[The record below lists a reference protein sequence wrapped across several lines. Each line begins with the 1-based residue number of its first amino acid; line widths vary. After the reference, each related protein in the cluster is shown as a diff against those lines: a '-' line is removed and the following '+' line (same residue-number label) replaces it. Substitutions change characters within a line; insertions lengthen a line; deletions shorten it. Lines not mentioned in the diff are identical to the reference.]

1 MAEEAKVPVQHIKPR
16 ANILLTD
23 FMTNMDEV
31 TTSTFLISH
40 DHEGPVNKVTSKF
53 QCLNLSVWIGL
64 FITAAFT
71 SIVAF
76 TVDVASQRITMGRKL
91 LVGLCDDL
99 WLGWVVWT
107 LSSLVF
113 AWLAASGGYFVC
125 PEADGSGISEMK
137 AIITGYDMPKFLSW
151 KALFSKWLGLTAASG
166 AGLSIGREGPYVHVA
181 AICADRV
188 ISNLRFLN
196 KLKDS
201 STLRNQIYQASI
213 AAGVS
218 ATFGTPIGGVIFS
231 IEISCTHFHVSGLW
245 RGAFCGI
252 IATITFGILHYLN
265 LAESINRT
273 DFPELHVSNDFPFF
287 ILLGIVCGFVGAYF
301 VFLAKTLISW
311 RARRV
316 VPWLHPRFRYVCFI
330 AFIVSTCT
338 YFVPFLHYSDKGI
351 FNQMVSSSN
360 LPSEWSSPTN
370 ILGTMIYAIIK
381 PLLTAMSVSCQI
393 PSGIFTPNFVAGS
406 VAGRFVGYISG
417 FLGATVDPSVYAA
430 VGAAATIAAVS
441 HTLSGALIVFE
452 LTGQIHYIVPMF
464 TSTVIAYAIGS
475 WLTPS
480 IFDVIIVM
488 RQIPFLP
495 AFKPAK
501 FYEYKAIEIAEKSMV
516 FLSEEATFADMQEVR
531 KQDKMFVRFPIACAA
546 ERKLLA
552 DVSAVDVT
560 NYLQACYYVDFTKY
574 SDEARKYILKAIND
588 PLNTDSV
595 PENVLENYQH
605 FWNNKVDFRS
615 PVLHVS
621 KSPTFVPVNTSLAK
635 VHFLFLLL
643 GLSQIYITDQGRL
656 EGIIN
661 RETFWSAKK

>member
-1 MAEEAKVPVQHIKPR
+1 MSKDLQVPVQQIKPR
-16 ANILLTD
+16 SNILLTD

-40 DHEGPVNKVTSKF
+40 EHEGPLNKVTSKF
-53 QCLNLSVWIGL
+53 KCVNLSVWIGL

-71 SIVAF
+71 AIVAF
-76 TVDVASQRITMGRKL
+76 TVDVLAQRISMYRKELSL
-91 LVGLCDDL
+91 LPGNYYLA
-99 WLGWVVWT
+99 WVIWV
-107 LSSLVF
+107 LSALVF
-113 AWLAASGGYFVC
+113 SWIAASGGMYIC
-125 PEADGSGISEMK
+125 PEADGSGIPEMK
-137 AIITGYDMPKFLSW
+137 AMMTGFDMPKFLSW
-151 KALFSKWLGLTAASG
+151 KALFSKWIGLTAASG
-166 AGLSIGREGPYVHVA
+166 AGLSIGREGPYVHIA

-188 ISNLRFLN
+188 MASLKFLN

-252 IATITFGILHYLN
+252 VTTLVAGLFHYLN
-265 LAESINRT
+265 LSETINRT
-273 DFPELHVSNDFPFF
+273 DFPSLYITDDFPFF
-287 ILLGIVCGFVGAYF
+287 VLLGIISGLVGVYF
-301 VFLAKTLISW
+301 VYLAKFFIGN
-311 RARRV
+311 RARRTI
-316 VPWLHPRFRYVCFI
+316 PWLHPRYRYITFVTILLSSCY
-330 AFIVSTCT
+330 
-338 YFVPFLHYSDKGI
+338 YFTPFLHFSDKMI
-351 FNQMVSSSN
+351 FNQMISTSS
-360 LPSEWSSPTN
+360 LPDEWHSPYPSLT
-370 ILGTMIYAIIK
+370 TAIYIVIK
-381 PLLTAMSVSCQI
+381 PIFTALSVSCQI

-406 VAGRFVGYISG
+406 VVGRLVGYFAELCG
-417 FLGATVDPSVYAA
+417 GTVNPGVYAA
-430 VGAAATIAAVS
+430 VGAAATIAAIS

-501 FYEYKAIEIAEKSMV
+501 FYEYKAIEIAEKSFV
-516 FLSEEATFADMQEVR
+516 CITEKSTLKELQEAR
-531 KQDKMFVRFPIACAA
+531 KFEKTFVRFPIVS
-546 ERKLLA
+546 EDRKLLA
-552 DVSAVDVT
+552 DVSINDIL
-560 NYLQACYYVDFTKY
+560 NYLQASYNVDFVNF
-574 SDEARKYILKAIND
+574 SQDARTYILKAIKD
-588 PLNTDSV
+588 PMAMDETPGEVSEEV
-595 PENVLENYQH
+595 EK
-605 FWNNKVDFRS
+605 FWSGKVAFKS
-615 PVLHVS
+615 PVLHIS
-621 KSPTFVPVNTSLAK
+621 KSPTFVPMNTSLAK
-635 VHFLFLLL
+635 IHFLFLLL
-643 GLSQIYITDQGRL
+643 GLSQIYITNQGRL

>member
-1 MAEEAKVPVQHIKPR
+1 MSSDHKVQVQHIRPR
-16 ANILLTD
+16 SNILLTD

-53 QCLNLSVWIGL
+53 RCLNLTLWIGL

-71 SIVAF
+71 CIVAY
-76 TVDVASQRITMGRKL
+76 TVDIVAQRISMGRKL
-91 LVGLCDDL
+91 LVILGGDVY
-99 WLGWVVWT
+99 LGWGIWVIT
-107 LSSLVF
+107 AIPLALI
-113 AWLAASGGYFVC
+113 AASGGYFIC
-125 PEADGSGISEMK
+125 PEADGSGIPEMK
-137 AIITGYDMPKFLSW
+137 AIMTGYDMPKFLSW
-151 KALFSKWLGLTAASG
+151 KALFSKWLGLIAGSG

-188 ISNLRFLN
+188 MNSLKFLN

-201 STLRNQIYQASI
+201 STMRNQIYQASI

-252 IATITFGILHYLN
+252 VATVTYGILHYLN
-265 LAESINRT
+265 LAEGINRT
-273 DFPELHVSNDFPFF
+273 KFPELYVTDDFHFF
-287 ILLGIVCGFVGAYF
+287 VLLGIVCGFVGVYF
-301 VFLAKTLISW
+301 VTLAKTFIGW

-316 VPWLHPRFRYVCFI
+316 VPWLHPRFRYVTFI
-330 AFIVSTCT
+330 TCIVATCT
-338 YFVPFLHYSDKGI
+338 YVIPFMYYSDKGI
-351 FNQMVSSSN
+351 FNQMISDGDLNDSWKYPGEALTTFSFM
-360 LPSEWSSPTN
+360 
-370 ILGTMIYAIIK
+370 ILK
-381 PLLTAMSVSCQI
+381 PILTAISVSCQI
-393 PSGIFTPNFVAGS
+393 PSGVFTPNFVAGS
-406 VAGRFVGYISG
+406 AVGRLIGIFSEYCGG
-417 FLGATVDPSVYAA
+417 TVNPGVYAA
-430 VGAAATIAAVS
+430 VGAAATIASVS

-464 TSTVIAYAIGS
+464 TSVVIAYAIGS

-501 FYEYKAIEIAEKSMV
+501 FYEYKAIEIAEKSFV
-516 FLSEEATFADMQEVR
+516 YIDEKSTFADIQKAR
-531 KQDKMFVRFPIACAA
+531 KDKAFVRIPIVNE

-552 DVSAVDVT
+552 DVSSVDAI
-560 NYLQACYYVDFTKY
+560 NYLQACYNVDYSKY
-574 SDEARKYILKAIND
+574 SQETRTAIMKWINS
-588 PLNTDSV
+588 PESEVEV
-595 PENVLENYQH
+595 PENISQEYED
-605 FWNNKVDFRS
+605 FWNNKVDFKS
-615 PVLHVS
+615 PVLHIS

-643 GLSQIYITDQGRL
+643 GLSQIYITDQGKL
-656 EGIIN
+656 EGIII
-661 RETFWSAKK
+661 RDTFWSAKK